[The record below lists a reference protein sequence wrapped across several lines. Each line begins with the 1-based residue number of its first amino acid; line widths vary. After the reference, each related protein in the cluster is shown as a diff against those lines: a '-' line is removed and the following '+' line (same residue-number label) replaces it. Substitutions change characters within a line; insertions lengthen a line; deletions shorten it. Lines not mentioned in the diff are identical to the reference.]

1 MNTLQTI
8 LIIIGV
14 LLAVFS
20 LIRTKS
26 TIEVIYYSVWN
37 GIFIL
42 ALIAALSVVKIF
54 SVFVILFALSV
65 LLLFTSKHLLNR
77 ENKVEYGI
85 AIGLSII
92 ILIKMSF
99 AYFNWAFANELTIIL
114 AVCIISSIIL
124 GVWQALY
131 FKMWYI
137 LTIILGIL
145 LTS

>member
-26 TIEVIYYSVWN
+26 TIEVIYYSGF